1 MKYDEARMKDAI
13 VYYGVPKE
21 TLDDYV
27 ERTSDAVKYYD
38 FDSFKAKYNYDK
50 PENVLEISVLRSKYL
65 APTEDGPLYMWD
77 RIARALSSVEKPEN
91 QEHWYKEFMSVLRD
105 FKFVPGGR
113 VMHGAGREDVKRHPT
128 LSNCYVIPIEE
139 DSLEGIYKCI
149 MESAMV
155 YRTGGGVG
163 TDLSILRPEGSFVN
177 STVDRSPGATAFMNL
192 FSESTNTVSQSGRR
206 GALMLTLL
214 VDHPDVEKF
223 ITIKNDSKRTKV
235 QHANVSVL
243 LTHEFMNSVIN
254 DQDFDLRWNGK
265 TYKTEK
271 AKDLWYKIITNAY
284 ASAEPGL
291 IFWDTMKDYH
301 NLEYANPLSSTNPC
315 GEQPLAAYTA
325 CNLGNINLSALVD
338 ENGKLEL
345 NKLEK
350 VVRTSTRFMDNII
363 DYNIDN
369 HASERIKKAV
379 SSDRRIGLGVTGL
392 GDMFVKMGI

>member
-13 VYYGVPKE
+13 VYSGVPKE

-149 MESAMV
+149 TESAMV

-235 QHANVSVL
+235 QHANVNVL
-243 LTHEFMNSVIN
+243 LTH
-254 DQDFDLRWNGK
+254 
-265 TYKTEK
+265 
-271 AKDLWYKIITNAY
+271 
-284 ASAEPGL
+284 
-291 IFWDTMKDYH
+291 
-301 NLEYANPLSSTNPC
+301 
-315 GEQPLAAYTA
+315 
-325 CNLGNINLSALVD
+325 
-338 ENGKLEL
+338 
-345 NKLEK
+345 
-350 VVRTSTRFMDNII
+350 
-363 DYNIDN
+363 
-369 HASERIKKAV
+369 
-379 SSDRRIGLGVTGL
+379 
-392 GDMFVKMGI
+392 